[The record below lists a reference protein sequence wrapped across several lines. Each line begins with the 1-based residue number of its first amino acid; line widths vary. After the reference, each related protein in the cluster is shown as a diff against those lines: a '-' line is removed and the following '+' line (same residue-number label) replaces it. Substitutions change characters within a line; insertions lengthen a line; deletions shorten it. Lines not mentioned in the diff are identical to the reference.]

1 MVVCLSSEL
10 ECLSNLE
17 KVTIRTKGSPFPWKT
32 QKDTNFLKWVSM
44 PIKKNPENCIKLIEL
59 IFLFQGWGC
68 FGSFYVDHVVL
79 YQSS

>member
-1 MVVCLSSEL
+1 MKNAERHEL
-10 ECLSNLE
+10 FKMSFNAY
-17 KVTIRTKGSPFPWKT
+17 
-32 QKDTNFLKWVSM
+32 
-44 PIKKNPENCIKLIEL
+44 KKNPENCIKLIEL